1 MNGTETKIELT
12 TVNTAPQTLDANLSP
27 GTSQHLQTNSQT
39 LIAGPNLQKVVL
51 EDINIDD
58 EYMNEL
64 SEDATFKQFKFQIL
78 NSELKTMIDNSILDT
93 SNANKPFR
101 YLTGNFIKI
110 FEKHVEA
117 YEKTK
122 IPIQK
127 RNNIVY
133 EESLRN
139 NTVYLRINGDCKLC
153 PKMNRVKYVFMIRNK
168 PDDNE
173 KFVEV
178 EGKRRGIHNHNGFQ
192 NGENLTPKAKRLSLQ
207 PYTNQND
214 SNKFSIVAKKRKY
227 VEDDFGLSTKL
238 SPNVDSN
245 ANTTASSVGLTQL
258 GASNLTSLD
267 RNLIAQLSNQITNK
281 IMIKL
286 DQINIKVNQ
295 ISDRLY
301 DLERKLETVEVADIQ
316 LIN

>member
-1 MNGTETKIELT
+1 MNGPETTIELNSPT
-12 TVNTAPQTLDANLSP
+12 PQPVMENSISPSTSLTPSNT
-27 GTSQHLQTNSQT
+27 QT
-39 LIAGPNLQKVVL
+39 LISGPNLQKVVL
-51 EDINIDD
+51 EDINMDD

-64 SEDATFKQFKFQIL
+64 TEDATFKQFKFQIL

-101 YLTGNFIKI
+101 YLTGNFIKV
-110 FEKHVEA
+110 FERHVEA
-117 YEKTK
+117 YEKSK

-168 PDDNE
+168 PDDAE

-178 EGKRRGIHNHNGFQ
+178 EGKRRGIHNHTGFQ

-207 PYTNQND
+207 PSYHGLNQND
-214 SNKFSIVAKKRKY
+214 SRFSLVAKKRKY
-227 VEDDFGLSTKL
+227 VDDDFGLTVKL
-238 SPNVDSN
+238 SPNGENVASGC
-245 ANTTASSVGLTQL
+245 ASSLSQ
-258 GASNLTSLD
+258 SD
-267 RNLIAQLSNQITNK
+267 RNLIAQISNQITSK

-286 DQINIKVNQ
+286 DQINLKVNQ